1 VTVSPVEGRTD
12 GVRVLRGSGELDAVT
27 APPLLATVGALVDG
41 AVGVVL
47 DLRNVSF
54 FDSSGVR
61 LVDRLAREC
70 GRRGSLLRVVAPRG
84 VPARRVLEIVGLAEA
99 LVADTEAEAVAAV
112 RP

>member
-1 VTVSPVEGRTD
+1 MSLQPLEGRSD
-12 GVRVLRGSGELDAVT
+12 GIRVLCGTGELDVVT
-27 APPLLATVGALVDG
+27 AAPLLATAGALVDG
-41 AVGVVL
+41 ATGVVL
-47 DLRNVSF
+47 DLRGVSF

-70 GRRGSLLRVVAPRG
+70 GRRGICLRVVAPHG

-99 LVADTEAEAVAAV
+99 LVTDTEDEAVAAV